1 MVAVAIQSAYPIPP
15 KNDKTLCWHGLMTEF
30 NFETARFNMVE
41 QQVRPWDVLDP
52 QVLQLLSSEPRD
64 DYVPEAYR
72 QLAYADIEIPIGNG
86 EAMMYP
92 RVEGRLLQTLNLRAS
107 DKVLEIGTGSGF
119 VTSLLAHLADSVYSV
134 EIYPEFSETASA
146 KLASHNLTNVTLEVG
161 DGVRGWEKHAPYDAI
176 LVTGSVPELYEEFK
190 LQLAVGGR
198 LAIVVGTGVVME
210 ALQVTRISENSWTTT
225 SLFETELK
233 PLVHA
238 DAPRDF
244 EF

>member
-1 MVAVAIQSAYPIPP
+1 
-15 KNDKTLCWHGLMTEF
+15 MTDF

-52 QVLQLLSSEPRD
+52 QVLQLQGSAPRE

-72 QLAYADIEIPIGNG
+72 QLAYADIEIPLGHG

-92 RVEGRLLQTLNLRAS
+92 RVEGRLLQALSLKPTDR
-107 DKVLEIGTGSGF
+107 VLEIGTGSGY
-119 VTSLLAHLADSVYSV
+119 VTSLLAHLADSVHSI
-134 EIYPEFSETASA
+134 EIYPEFSQSA
-146 KLASHNLTNVTLEVG
+146 AQKLSAHNVTNVTLETG
-161 DGVRGWEKHAPYDAI
+161 DGVRGWQAHAPYDAI
-176 LVTGSVPELYEEFK
+176 LVTGSIPELYDEFK
-190 LQLAVGGR
+190 QQLAIGGR
-198 LAIVVGTGVVME
+198 LAVVVGTGEVME
-210 ALQVTRISENSWTTT
+210 ATQVVRTGDNSWVTT

-238 DAPRDF
+238 DAPRQF